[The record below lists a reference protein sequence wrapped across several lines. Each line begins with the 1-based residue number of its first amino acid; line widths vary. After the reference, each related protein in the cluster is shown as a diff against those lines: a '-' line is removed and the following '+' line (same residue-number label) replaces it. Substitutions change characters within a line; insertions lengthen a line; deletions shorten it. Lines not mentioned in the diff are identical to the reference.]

1 MIAKAWRRDYA
12 IMDLSGNNG
21 GGEISLDLGYIMMI
35 QLTGLADGL
44 NTMKRKEFRMTC
56 RSVE

>member
-1 MIAKAWRRDYA
+1 MVL
-12 IMDLSGNNG
+12 DLSGNNG
-21 GGEISLDLGYIMMI
+21 GGETSSDPGYMVVR

-44 NTMKRKEFRMTC
+44 TTRKRTESRMNG